1 MAKLKKFMQKN
12 TLTLRNINW
21 AYLSVFLPILIL
33 AFVIVLRYCFE
44 IYIAV
49 NVIQVVD
56 LYKTVIP
63 AIGVFGVVLSV
74 LGLQSKANSEIKSR
88 TRVMSLIG
96 ALLNLGLLY
105 SAYIVD
111 VPAIKGTIMDI
122 YVYENRGND
131 PDLSVSV
138 EVSIDLSTSKFDEN
152 FFDNSSE
159 PILVVHISKDTTIYE
174 QVGYWRWQ
182 NKVLGVDQLKANQ
195 YVEVKYDGMIF
206 VTDPG
211 QIYATEVIV
220 RNK

>member
-1 MAKLKKFMQKN
+1 MAKLKKFMRKDA
-12 TLTLRNINW
+12 LILRNINW
-21 AYLSVFLPILIL
+21 AYLSVFLPILVL
-33 AFVIVLRYCFE
+33 AFVIVLSYCFE

-49 NVIQVVD
+49 NIIQVVD

-63 AIGVFGVVLSV
+63 FIGIFGVASGV
-74 LGLQSKANSEIKSR
+74 LGFQSKANSEIKSR
-88 TRVMSLIG
+88 TRVTSLIG

-111 VPAIKGTIMDI
+111 VPTIKGTIMDI
-122 YVYENRGND
+122 YVFENHENE
-131 PDLSVSV
+131 PDLS
-138 EVSIDLSTSKFDEN
+138 VSIDLSTSKLDEN
-152 FFDNSSE
+152 FFDDSSE

-182 NKVLGVDQLKANQ
+182 TEVLSVDQLKVNQ
-195 YVEVKYDGMIF
+195 YVEVKYNGMIF

-220 RNK
+220 RDE